1 MVDHLIAKELNM
13 KRFFI
18 PCLLFILILA
28 GCSKQ
33 IKLKQGTAVYGFAK
47 EISVKLPFLD
57 PDKNNVL
64 VSTKK
69 FKTSSG
75 EVLEEIFSVYGKQAE
90 QLKTMSA
97 DQIKFNVEQMAA
109 NMSEKRILLNE
120 AEKIKVKVTQV
131 QVDSVL
137 NQYAAQRGGL
147 PKFEEYIKSL
157 GIGMDFVK
165 RDIRTQL
172 TIDRFFSKH
181 FDKDVQVTDPEIQA
195 SYSEGKTATARH
207 ILLLTKDKDDSA
219 KKVIY
224 RKMEEIQ
231 ARIRK
236 GEDFAR
242 LAGQYSEDP
251 GSAKKGGL
259 VENFQ
264 RGDMVPSFDEIAF
277 TLPIGGI
284 SGIVETEYGYHI
296 IKVVD
301 RKKDTRPFETVRAE
315 LKQQL
320 EQKKRRELYP
330 KIQAL
335 IDRLKQENAFTVAK
349 F

>member
-1 MVDHLIAKELNM
+1 M

-18 PCLLFILILA
+18 PCLMFILILA

-33 IKLKQGTAVYGFAK
+33 IKLKKGTPVYAFAK
-47 EISVKLPFLD
+47 EVSAKLPFLD

-69 FKTSSG
+69 FKTTSG
-75 EVLEEIFSVYGKQAE
+75 EVMEEIFSVYGKQAE

-97 DQIKFNVEQMAA
+97 DQIKFNVEQMAT
-109 NMSEKRILLNE
+109 NMSEKRILLNQ
-120 AEKIKVKVTQV
+120 AEKLNVKVTQA

-147 PKFEEYIKSL
+147 AKFEEYIKSL
-157 GIGMDFVK
+157 GIGMDLVR
-165 RDIRTQL
+165 RDIRTQV

-181 FDKDVQVTDPEIQA
+181 FEKDIQVTDQEVQA

-207 ILLLTKDKDDSA
+207 ILMMTKDKSDSA

-224 RKMEEIQ
+224 RKMEDIQ

-236 GEDFAR
+236 GEDFAK
-242 LAGQYSEDP
+242 LAMQYSEDP

-264 RGDMVPSFDEIAF
+264 RGDMVPSFDEMAF
-277 TLPIGGI
+277 SLPIGGV

-301 RKKDTRPFETVRAE
+301 RKKDSRPFEAVRAE

-335 IDRLKQENAFTVAK
+335 IDQLKKENAFTVAK